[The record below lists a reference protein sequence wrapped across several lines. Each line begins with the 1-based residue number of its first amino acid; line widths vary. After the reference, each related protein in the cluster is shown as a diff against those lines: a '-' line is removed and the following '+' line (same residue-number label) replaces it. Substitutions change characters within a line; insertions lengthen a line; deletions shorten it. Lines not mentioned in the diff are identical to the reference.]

1 MISIIV
7 AVDKNNNIGKDGD
20 MLFMLP
26 SYIDKF
32 IGLTDGKRVIMGRKT
47 FDSFANK
54 PLPNICNMIITSDEQ
69 KILLSSKKILDAMKE
84 LENKP
89 EEETSTVHSLL
100 ADENNAVDFWY
111 SMDTIKCFLRNEK
124 NEVEEYDNPE
134 NEIFII
140 GGGEVFKELL
150 PYCDR
155 VYITK
160 YEKLYLADTTFP
172 TLDENEW
179 DITYESD
186 KEKYDGFNYQSFVYD
201 RVSGGIE

>member
-1 MISIIV
+1 MISAIV
-7 AVDKNNNIGKDGD
+7 SVDKENGIGKDGD
-20 MLFMLP
+20 MLFMIP
-26 SYIDKF
+26 SYVDNF
-32 IGLTDGKRVIMGRKT
+32 IELTEGKRVIMGRKT
-47 FDSFANK
+47 FDTFKNR
-54 PLPNICNMIITSDEQ
+54 PLPNRCNMIITSDEQ

-84 LENKP
+84 LEDKP
-89 EEETSTVHSLL
+89 EEDKSTVHTLL

-155 VYITK
+155 VYMTR
-160 YEKLYLADTTFP
+160 YEKLYVADTKFP
-172 TLDENEW
+172 TLDENDW

-186 KEKYDGFNYQSFVYD
+186 NNKYDGFNYQSFVYD
-201 RVSGGIE
+201 RVDGGIE